1 MNWEIM
7 TRELCTELNI
17 NFNALETMVA
27 ILEYDTVCSQWV
39 SQMLTQEQKE
49 HQMQVCQDQLNQ
61 YKARG
66 DSFLDHIIIIDVM
79 QYHHYEPESKQHAI
93 E

>member
-27 ILEYDTVCSQWV
+27 ILEYNSLLLVG
-39 SQMLTQEQKE
+39 LTNAHTRIERAPDAS
-49 HQMQVCQDQLNQ
+49 CQDQLNQ
-61 YKARG
+61 YKAG
-66 DSFLDHIIIIDVM
+66 SDSFLDHIIIIDVM
-79 QYHHYEPESKQHAI
+79 QYHHYEPESKQHAM